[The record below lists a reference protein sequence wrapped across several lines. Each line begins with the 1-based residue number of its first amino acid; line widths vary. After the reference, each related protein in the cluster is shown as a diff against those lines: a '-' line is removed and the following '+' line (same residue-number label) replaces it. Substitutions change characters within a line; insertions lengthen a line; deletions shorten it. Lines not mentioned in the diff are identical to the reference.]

1 MSSNRTSKSNYP
13 SRYSP
18 GGWVSAP
25 QYITE
30 LICEKKATKDKKEL
44 PIKFWE
50 IKEWRNYFKYQITL
64 ANKLIDEFGADAI
77 IAAMKDS
84 RCWKTYSL
92 RSPFLRSIIEE
103 KKDQLPQKPTDVDYG
118 VSDKDRPSYKKNNSK
133 ETIVSKLKDLDEQ
146 GYS

>member
-1 MSSNRTSKSNYP
+1 MTSKRTDKSNYP

-30 LICEKKATKDKKEL
+30 FVCEKKAQADRKEL

-50 IKEWRNYFKYQITL
+50 IDEWKKYFRYQITI
-64 ANKLIDEFGADAI
+64 ANQLLKDFSEEAV
-77 IAAMKDS
+77 IAALRDN

-92 RSPFLRSIIEE
+92 RSPFLQGIIKEKQASIKER
-103 KKDQLPQKPTDVDYG
+103 PTDTNYG
-118 VSDKDRPSYKKNNSK
+118 VSEKEVPSYKKNTK
-133 ETIVSKLKDLDEQ
+133 KTIVSKLKDLDEPRH
-146 GYS
+146 S